1 MPLSG
6 GIKRRNAKR
15 DHNVIYEQ
23 LGHEFQR
30 HYFSDGDKL
39 NLHLNVKV
47 KFRSILIRVA
57 TK

>member
-30 HYFSDGDKL
+30 HYFSNGD
-39 NLHLNVKV
+39 NLYYKI
-47 KFRSILIRVA
+47 KFLSIE
-57 TK
+57 